1 LPDGS
6 NVFALLNRWQGWWP
20 DKDRYEFVVES
31 LRECFGF
38 FGNLSFLPSGQFI
51 EGWIVHRKYPG
62 PGFPA
67 SQSAEGWLVALL
79 HFTAVASANA
89 GDVVGIDSFENALH
103 PRAVT
108 KAVELIRGY
117 AERKGISVVLTTQS
131 PQVIDCFEALTTMP
145 WPWRTSRSRT
155 KRARWKRSAIRTR
168 ASRASSTTS
177 SSASTPCWRTR
188 TKHRR

>member
-20 DKDRYEFVVES
+20 DKPRYEFVVES
-31 LRECFGF
+31 LRQCFGF

-67 SQSAEGWLVALL
+67 AQSAEGWLVALL
-79 HFTAVASANA
+79 HFAAVASANA

-108 KAVELIRGY
+108 KAVELIRDY

-131 PQVIDCFEALTTMP
+131 PQVIDCFEAHPEQVFVLDPRDSPGPRRLKDM
-145 WPWRTSRSRT
+145 RTEE
-155 KRARWKRSAIRTR
+155 WL
-168 ASRASSTTS
+168 ASFRLGSEFADGDFGWE
-177 SSASTPCWRTR
+177 PRE
-188 TKHRR
+188 